1 MNEAAALTEPSMAR
15 VDYHWG
21 TLPDSMLTLFMS
33 ISGGVSWLDVCMC
46 LREVEVP
53 WLLVFLMFI
62 TFTYFAV
69 LNVVTG
75 VFCQSAIESA
85 AHDQEAMLQAFISN
99 KMLYISRFKALFAQM
114 DQDDSGYISKE
125 EFLTHVE

>member
-1 MNEAAALTEPSMAR
+1 M
-15 VDYHWG
+15 
-21 TLPDSMLTLFMS
+21 
-33 ISGGVSWLDVCMC
+33 
-46 LREVEVP
+46 
-53 WLLVFLMFI
+53 WLLVYLAYI

-99 KMLYISRFKALFAQM
+99 KRLYISRFMELFAQI
-114 DQDDSGYISKE
+114 DDDNSGYITKE
-125 EFLTHVE
+125 QFLSQIEDDRVQGFFSTLDIDPSDAINLFRLI